1 VGCAFFAFFHN
12 IEYEKAI
19 GGHVMKM
26 GFVCLLVLAFLA
38 FSAAPG
44 AVHAGGGGGC
54 GDSEGCN
61 NTMYGIAI
69 GAALALVIYLL
80 YQKSHENDQNT
91 KSDKEDQELSSIQ
104 LQNPNKDEV
113 TPKFAVYRW

>member
-1 VGCAFFAFFHN
+1 
-12 IEYEKAI
+12 
-19 GGHVMKM
+19 MKM
-26 GFVCLLVLAFLA
+26 GCVCLLVLAFLA
-38 FSAAPG
+38 FSSAPG

-69 GAALALVIYLL
+69 GTALALVIYLL

-91 KSDKEDQELSSIQ
+91 KSDKEDQESSSTQ
-104 LQNPNKDEV
+104 FQNSKNDEV
-113 TPKFAVYRW
+113 PPEIFVYRW